1 MNMSPGQLADIEAIR
16 QLKARYFRLMDQK
29 RWDEMRQVF
38 TADVEVR
45 TPDDTGD
52 DSPIRG
58 NDAFVDMLV
67 SMIGE
72 VITVHHGHMSEIT
85 FDSDNGDVASGV
97 WSMEDHLWWP
107 PQCGLGHMWGSGWY
121 EETYR
126 RCEDGE
132 WRIASMYLR
141 RIRVE
146 SESKQ
151 LFPRD
156 EEPKQKEES

>member
-1 MNMSPGQLADIEAIR
+1 MNAEQLVEIEAIR

-29 RWDEMRQVF
+29 RWDELRDVF

-52 DSPIRG
+52 ETPIIG
-58 NDAFVDMLV
+58 NDAFVDMLM

-72 VITVHHGHMSEIT
+72 VTTVHHGHMGEISV
-85 FDSDNGDVASGV
+85 DGDEASGV

-107 PQCGLGHMWGSGWY
+107 PQFGLGHMWACGWY

-126 RCEDGE
+126 RDGGH

-146 SESKQ
+146 SDSKQ
-151 LFPRD
+151 LFPR
-156 EEPKQKEES
+156 EKAQA

>member
-1 MNMSPGQLADIEAIR
+1 MVLNAEQLADIEAIR
-16 QLKARYFRLMDQK
+16 HLKARYFRLMDQK
-29 RWDEMRQVF
+29 RWNELRDVF

-52 DSPIRG
+52 ETPIIG

-72 VITVHHGHMSEIT
+72 VTTVHHGHMGEISV
-85 FDSDNGDVASGV
+85 DGDEASGV

-107 PQCGLGHMWGSGWY
+107 PQYGLGHMWGTGWY
-121 EETYR
+121 EESYR
-126 RCEDGE
+126 RGEDGE

-151 LFPRD
+151 LFPRKD
-156 EEPKQKEES
+156 RQS

>member
-1 MNMSPGQLADIEAIR
+1 MALNAEQLVDIEAIR

-29 RWDEMRQVF
+29 RWNEMKRVF
-38 TADVEVR
+38 TADVEIR

-52 DSPIRG
+52 DTPVKG
-58 NDAFVDMLV
+58 NDAFVDMLT

-72 VITVHHGHMSEIT
+72 VTTVHHGHMSEISV
-85 FDSDNGDVASGV
+85 DGDEASGV

-107 PQCGLGHMWGSGWY
+107 PQYGLGHMWGCGWY

-126 RCEDGE
+126 RGDDGD
-132 WRIASMYLR
+132 WRIASMCLR

-146 SESKQ
+146 SDSKQ
-151 LFPRD
+151 LFPR
-156 EEPKQKEES
+156 EGVPS